1 MLKSIYV
8 FESNGQFKIGVS
20 KNVIARLKSIK
31 TGNPNVRVIFASE
44 AMANAYAIESMLH
57 AHFADYRVN
66 GEWFFIPPQ
75 VNIVETVKRFVEE
88 YSVDEQPS
96 HIGTDKLQ
104 ELMEYIFEPTKNEIA
119 ALENEIAKINTENE
133 ALMEQLRSYGWSD
146 FDIQKLVD
154 GANQSI
160 LS

>member
-20 KNVIARLKSIK
+20 KNVIARLK
-31 TGNPNVRVIFASE
+31 
-44 AMANAYAIESMLH
+44 AIESMLH

-88 YSVDEQPS
+88 YSVGEQPS

-154 GANQSI
+154 GAKQSI

>member
-1 MLKSIYV
+1 
-8 FESNGQFKIGVS
+8 
-20 KNVIARLKSIK
+20 
-31 TGNPNVRVIFASE
+31 
-44 AMANAYAIESMLH
+44 MLH

-88 YSVDEQPS
+88 YSVGEQPS

-119 ALENEIAKINTENE
+119 AEINGEPTTFFISALIGFWFASMKPANNDKPRNTKFTALLLKNKIVINECFIIVS
-133 ALMEQLRSYGWSD
+133 L
-146 FDIQKLVD
+146 
-154 GANQSI
+154 
-160 LS
+160 

>member
-1 MLKSIYV
+1 MTSVFQSPKSHIIFSSLEYMSAFIAV
-8 FESNGQFKIGVS
+8 LQFGQ
-20 KNVIARLKSIK
+20 
-31 TGNPNVRVIFASE
+31 T
-44 AMANAYAIESMLH
+44 YAIESMLH

-88 YSVDEQPS
+88 YSVGEQPS

-154 GANQSI
+154 GAKQSI